1 MIDILEYRK
10 KDKEDL
16 KKELVRLKKDLQK
29 TVSDI
34 LQKKEKNI
42 KKAVLGRKDIARV
55 NTLINE
61 KLKEEQ
67 KWALK
72 HLKEK

>member
-67 KWALK
+67 K
-72 HLKEK
+72 

>member
-10 KDKEDL
+10 KSQEDL
-16 KKELVRLKKDLQK
+16 KKELLKLKKDLQK

-42 KKAVLGRKDIARV
+42 KKAVLFRKDIARI

-61 KLKEEQ
+61 KLKEVQ
-67 KWALK
+67 RWV
-72 HLKEK
+72 

>member
-10 KDKEDL
+10 KSQEDL
-16 KKELVRLKKDLQK
+16 KKELVKLKKDLQK

-42 KKAVLGRKDIARV
+42 KKAVLFRKDIARI

-61 KLKEEQ
+61 KLKEVQ
-67 KWALK
+67 KWV
-72 HLKEK
+72 

>member
-10 KDKEDL
+10 KSQEDL
-16 KKELVRLKKDLQK
+16 KKELLKLKKDLQK

-42 KKAVLGRKDIARV
+42 KKAVLFRKDIARI

-61 KLKEEQ
+61 KLKEVQ
-67 KWALK
+67 R
-72 HLKEK
+72 

>member
-10 KDKEDL
+10 KSQEDL
-16 KKELVRLKKDLQK
+16 KKELVKLKKDLQK

-34 LQKKEKNI
+34 MQKKEKNI
-42 KKAVLGRKDIARV
+42 KKAVLFRKDIARI

-61 KLKEEQ
+61 KLKEVQ
-67 KWALK
+67 K
-72 HLKEK
+72 

>member
-10 KDKEDL
+10 KSQEDL
-16 KKELVRLKKDLQK
+16 KKELAKFKKDLQK

-42 KKAVLGRKDIARV
+42 KKAVLFRKDIARI

-61 KLKEEQ
+61 KLKEVQ
-67 KWALK
+67 K
-72 HLKEK
+72 

>member
-10 KDKEDL
+10 KSQEDL
-16 KKELVRLKKDLQK
+16 KKELLKLKKDLQK

-42 KKAVLGRKDIARV
+42 KKAVLFRKDIARV

-61 KLKEEQ
+61 KLKEVQ
-67 KWALK
+67 K
-72 HLKEK
+72 

>member
-10 KDKEDL
+10 KSQEDL
-16 KKELVRLKKDLQK
+16 KKELLKLKKDLQK

-42 KKAVLGRKDIARV
+42 KKAVLFRKDIARV

-61 KLKEEQ
+61 KLKEVQ
-67 KWALK
+67 KWV
-72 HLKEK
+72 

>member
-10 KDKEDL
+10 KSKEDL
-16 KKELVRLKKDLQK
+16 KKELVKLKKDLQK